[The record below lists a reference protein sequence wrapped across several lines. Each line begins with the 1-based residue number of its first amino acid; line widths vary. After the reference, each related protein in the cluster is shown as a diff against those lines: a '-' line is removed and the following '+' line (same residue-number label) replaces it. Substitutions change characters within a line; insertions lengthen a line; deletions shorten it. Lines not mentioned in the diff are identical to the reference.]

1 MLVNEWMTRQAE
13 TDAFAAFDAATL
25 AIGKDNRNATLSR
38 FAGRVLIRY
47 GDTEQAHTLMA
58 DTGASRL
65 PDRRESEML
74 ARAYAAFLDS
84 PRR

>member
-1 MLVNEWMTRQAE
+1 MLVDEWMTRQAE
-13 TDAFAAFDAATL
+13 TDAFAAFDAATV
-25 AIGKDNRNATLSR
+25 AIGEGNRNATLSR

-65 PDRRESEML
+65 PDRRESETL